1 MAKKTGSAKKSKMVI
16 RPTDAAAAFSPE
28 RGERSFR
35 PERALQLGYV
45 ELGEDH
51 PRPEAGEAY
60 GMVSASSQNVGRV
73 DYPKSD
79 FRRMHLDLYEFYVDD
94 LPDFLSKNNEG
105 MLKIQ
110 ASTKNPQD
118 LSGSMTEAAF
128 VTEFA
133 AKDGS
138 YAPSFLYRG
147 VFRNVLLQDWVTL
160 SFELYELDSDASEY
174 YAKIKGV
181 IENIP
186 EIKNLDILKGIPYLN
201 LATQLFDGIITT
213 FGKNADDHLWGE
225 LPILEVQPTPGGAF
239 LRTGIYLL
247 AEKLNSNGKLVE
259 LDSLEYKDGQVQ
271 SKKGR
276 RLPNHLLF
284 GVSLVEHGEG
294 KGKK

>member
-1 MAKKTGSAKKSKMVI
+1 MAKRPKMAI
-16 RPTDAAAAFSPE
+16 QPTDAAAAFSPE

-45 ELGEDH
+45 DLAEDH
-51 PRPEAGEAY
+51 PRPEAGKAY
-60 GMVSASSQNVGRV
+60 QIVSASSQQVGRV
-73 DYPKSD
+73 PCPISD
-79 FRRMHLDLYEFYVDD
+79 FRRLHLDLYEFYVDD
-94 LPDFLSKNNEG
+94 LPDFLSKKNEG
-105 MLKIQ
+105 LLKIQ

-118 LSGSMTEAAF
+118 LTGSMTEAAF
-128 VTEFA
+128 VTEFK

-147 VFRNVLLQDWVTL
+147 VFRNILLQDWVTL

-174 YAKIKGV
+174 YGKIKDV
-181 IENIP
+181 IEDIP

-225 LPILEVQPTPGGAF
+225 LPILEIQPTPGGAF

-247 AEKLNSNGKLVE
+247 AEKMTSSGKLVE
-259 LDSLEYKDGQVQ
+259 LRNLEYMDGQVRR
-271 SKKGR
+271 KKGKK
-276 RLPNHLLF
+276 LPNHLLF
-284 GVSLVEHGEG
+284 GVSLVEHGQ
-294 KGKK
+294 

>member
-1 MAKKTGSAKKSKMVI
+1 MAKKPRMTLQ
-16 RPTDAAAAFSPE
+16 PTDAAAAFSPE
-28 RGERSFR
+28 RGERVFR

-45 ELGEDH
+45 DLGEDH
-51 PRPEAGEAY
+51 PRPEAGRVYEV
-60 GMVSASSQNVGRV
+60 VSASSKRVGRV
-73 DYPKSD
+73 AYPVSD

-94 LPDFLSKNNEG
+94 LPDFLSKKNEG

-118 LSGSMTEAAF
+118 LSGSMTDAAF
-128 VTEFA
+128 VTEFK

-174 YAKIKGV
+174 YGKIKGV

-186 EIKNLDILKGIPYLN
+186 EIKNLDVLKGIPYLN

-213 FGKNADDHLWGE
+213 FGRNADDHLWGE
-225 LPILEVQPTPGGAF
+225 LPILEIHPTPGGAF

-247 AEKLNSNGKLVE
+247 AEKLNSKGKLVE
-259 LDSLEYKDGQVQ
+259 LDTLEYQDGRVH
-271 SKKGR
+271 SKKGKS
-276 RLPNHLLF
+276 LSNHLLF
-284 GVSLVEHGEG
+284 GVSLGEHVGG
-294 KGKK
+294 